1 MKNSFCPASNKN
13 SQEIDCSQS
22 FWRLLKTVSRYLGI
36 PNRHI
41 KKRKKR
47 FYTLKPDQQRLVTQ
61 TWIRIGHLQDY
72 GIRLGFLSNEG
83 IIFLS
88 NEGIIGIDSPLD
100 VLTILF
106 ETAEHDIDTAIWQW
120 TVTKDLLNRV
130 SAMKAIEEIW
140 G

>member
-1 MKNSFCPASNKN
+1 MYSTIKNLCPGSHQASPE
-13 SQEIDCSQS
+13 SVYSHAC
-22 FWRLLKTVSRYLGI
+22 WRLLKTVSRYLGI

-83 IIFLS
+83 II
-88 NEGIIGIDSPLD
+88 GIDSPLD

-130 SAMKAIEEIW
+130 SAMKAIEEI
-140 G
+140 GG